1 MIILM
6 LQLVNYEIL
15 LRLSYKAISLEFM
28 VPILCESLEENE
40 VIYKIH
46 RFKTIEKDIQDSIRN
61 FTFFTYCEC
70 QRLVVWRSLFWKT
83 KPPKCQSSLPF
94 NVLSYLYYT
103 VTITFSGYYVE
114 TVIFQKQ
121 IGCQRKL
128 SIPKYIDLSP
138 EGNDYFFLPCK
149 KRTIKEVFSY
159 EKAICTHF
167 PFLSET
173 NSII

>member
-70 QRLVVWRSLFWKT
+70 QRLVSGLEVIILENKT
-83 KPPKCQSSLPF
+83 PKVS
-94 NVLSYLYYT
+94 
-103 VTITFSGYYVE
+103 
-114 TVIFQKQ
+114 K
-121 IGCQRKL
+121 
-128 SIPKYIDLSP
+128 
-138 EGNDYFFLPCK
+138 
-149 KRTIKEVFSY
+149 
-159 EKAICTHF
+159 
-167 PFLSET
+167 
-173 NSII
+173 